1 MGNKELAQKYYSK
14 LMGLV
19 HKHLVAIDSLGIE
32 LSEELGE
39 KGDYDDLA
47 REMFVMAQKD
57 RKAQIEHGIAE
68 FDIKSSSRFQLVKMA
83 KAAVGVDDDT
93 HQY

>member
-1 MGNKELAQKYYSK
+1 MDNKELAQKYYSK

-47 REMFVMAQKD
+47 REMFVIAQKD
-57 RKAQIEHGIAE
+57 RKAHAECGIAE
-68 FDIKSSSRFQLVKMA
+68 SDIRNSSRFQLMKTA
-83 KAAVGVDDDT
+83 KAAIGVDDDT
-93 HQY
+93 LEY